1 MLHRVRK
8 IGGVGPSLG
17 PGCAVLGPTAAQA
30 GANGS
35 CSVEVGRKAIQM
47 DPKLKP
53 WDAYGSLGH
62 IQDGAAGKTLVTASR
77 QGGPNRDT
85 T

>member
-1 MLHRVRK
+1 MGNMALHEPPLKPKNVGNSCKNSSFSMLHRVRK

-53 WDAYGSLGH
+53 
-62 IQDGAAGKTLVTASR
+62 
-77 QGGPNRDT
+77 
-85 T
+85 